1 MPVALQRGN
10 FFYVF
15 TQDGV
20 EKHPG
25 DTMDWNFRFEEKLWV
40 LSDSRPE
47 SKTPCHSFQVFS
59 RQNYA
64 YIVQATSPAEERW
77 KEWRK
82 ECRGML
88 FAMKCLSEKEAKA
101 VRLVIIA
108 SILFVLLDLF
118 LFSLLTA

>member
-1 MPVALQRGN
+1 MGSNTVHR
-10 FFYVF
+10 
-15 TQDGV
+15 
-20 EKHPG
+20 
-25 DTMDWNFRFEEKLWV
+25 V
-40 LSDSRPE
+40 LSVSRSE
-47 SKTPCHSFQVFS
+47 SKTPCQSLQYFS
-59 RQNYA
+59 QRDLA
-64 YIVQATSPAEERW
+64 YIIQATSPAEERW
-77 KEWRK
+77 KEWTK